1 MKKKIIIT
9 GISGFVGDSLF
20 HFFKNKNYKIYGID
34 KIQPNFSIDK
44 KNFFKV
50 DIKNKSKI
58 IKIIKKIKPY
68 AVIHAASI
76 LFENLPEKKYFDVN
90 YYSTLNLINI
100 CDLLQVK
107 KFIFLSTFSIF
118 EKNYKYSVKE
128 TSHPTFRTFYGKTK
142 YFAEHVLLSHQFKGS
157 IIVFRC
163 PVIIGPRRMFRFS
176 ILYQLI
182 KENLNIPILGDGD
195 NKLCYIHVKDL
206 AIAIEKSFELDKNYV
221 LNICADNSLRLK
233 DIILNLIKKSK
244 SKSSIVFFP
253 KWLGGILF
261 SLIIFLKLL
270 PFFRYQKNLF
280 NFNIV
285 LENSRIKKILK
296 WKPKYSVNLMFEENY
311 KYYLKHS
318 ENFNIKSTSSEIVN
332 TFRIKIIKK
341 LLKYLF

>member
-9 GISGFVGDSLF
+9 GISGFVGDYLF

-34 KIQPNFSIDK
+34 NIRPNFSIEK
-44 KNFFKV
+44 NNFFKV
-50 DIKNKSKI
+50 DIKNKYKI
-58 IKIIKKIKPY
+58 IKIITKIKPY

-76 LFENLPEKKYFDVN
+76 LFENLPEKKYWDVN
-90 YYSTLNLINI
+90 YYATLNLINI
-100 CDLLQVK
+100 CDLVGVK
-107 KFIFLSTFSIF
+107 KFIFLSTFSVF
-118 EKNYKYSVKE
+118 EKNYKSLVKE
-128 TSHPTFRTFYGKTK
+128 TSHPTFQTIYGKTK
-142 YFAEHVLLSHQFKGS
+142 YYAEHVLFSHQFKGN

-163 PVIIGPRRMFRFS
+163 PIIIGPRRMFRFS

-182 KENLNIPILGDGD
+182 KENINIPIIGDGN
-195 NKLCYIHVKDL
+195 NKLSYIHVKDL
-206 AIAIEKSFELDKNYV
+206 AEAIEKSFELDKSHI
-221 LNICADNSLRLK
+221 LNICADNSLKLK
-233 DIILNLIKKSK
+233 DIILNLIKKNK